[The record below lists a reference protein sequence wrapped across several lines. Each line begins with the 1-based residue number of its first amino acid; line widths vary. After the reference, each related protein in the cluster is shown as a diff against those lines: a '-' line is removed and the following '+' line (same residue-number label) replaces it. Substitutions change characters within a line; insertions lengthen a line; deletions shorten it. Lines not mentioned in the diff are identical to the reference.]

1 MGADMTIAICARHVD
16 RDVAEARLR
25 TLDNA
30 VIGAAYNYGDKID
43 DDDITDYVSKAIGDL
58 VWVYEYTR
66 ATTVFFIEGKEY
78 VLSGGYS
85 WGGYSW
91 GDYPTDA
98 YYPLNV
104 ISELGVTELDF
115 EKGVTQ

>member
-30 VIGAAYNYGDKID
+30 VIGAAYNYGDDIED
-43 DDDITDYVSKAIGDL
+43 DDTDYVARAIEDL
-58 VWVYEYTR
+58 DWVYEDRR
-66 ATTVFFIEGKEY
+66 ATTLLYIDGKYY
-78 VLSGGYS
+78 VVSGGM
-85 WGGYSW
+85 SW
-91 GDYPTDA
+91 GDVPTDA
-98 YYPLNV
+98 YVPLSA
-104 ISELGVTELDF
+104 ICELGVTELDF